1 MHAYAHINNIYTRIL
16 LHWKMKWMH
25 VTARIDRLVHIEK
38 GTCIHLHNYA
48 FIYMRIRALE
58 DEVDIRDGKDR
69 QVSA

>member
-1 MHAYAHINNIYTRIL
+1 M
-16 LHWKMKWMH
+16 
-25 VTARIDRLVHIEK
+25 TARIDRLVHIEK